1 MKRSHKENSRWSSLR
16 FTVCYAVF
24 VMLLLPVQ
32 RLCAQDALPGCPRL
46 QKTVSDCDT
55 LTAYGQ
61 RTDTLPVPIIS
72 LPPAFRQLGENE
84 LIDSVGILKPF
95 WEKMRMLR
103 LGASADT
110 IRIVHVGDSH
120 IRGHIFPQTTG
131 ELLRKTFGAL
141 TYTDM
146 GINGA
151 FCVTFTRPVRVADIA
166 ALHPDLVILSFGTTR
181 ATTGGTTQSCTISR
195 WMNWYVCCAT
205 ACPASRC

>member
-1 MKRSHKENSRWSSLR
+1 MKRSHKENSRWSSWR

-61 RTDTLPVPIIS
+61 RTDTLPVPFIS

-120 IRGHIFPQTTG
+120 IRGQSSRR
-131 ELLRKTFGAL
+131 LRA
-141 TYTDM
+141 
-146 GINGA
+146 N
-151 FCVTFTRPVRVADIA
+151 CSERHSVR
-166 ALHPDLVILSFGTTR
+166 
-181 ATTGGTTQSCTISR
+181 
-195 WMNWYVCCAT
+195 
-205 ACPASRC
+205 